1 MKDSKFS
8 DRQPEDQPPPFL
20 RTWPRVYTAILC
32 YSFAL
37 MLLLYVL
44 TRSFSH

>member
-1 MKDSKFS
+1 MKNAKFS
-8 DRQPEDQPPPFL
+8 YRQPDDQPPPFL
-20 RTWPRVYTAILC
+20 RTWPRVYLAVLC

-44 TRSFSH
+44 SRLFGR